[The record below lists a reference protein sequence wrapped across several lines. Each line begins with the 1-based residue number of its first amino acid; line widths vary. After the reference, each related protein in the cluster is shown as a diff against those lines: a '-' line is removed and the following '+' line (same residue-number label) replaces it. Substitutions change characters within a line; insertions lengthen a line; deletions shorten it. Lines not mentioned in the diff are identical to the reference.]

1 MRSKPTDLSAVDERV
16 LEIQDAVREHF
27 GWGLDADIE
36 SARDLLAA
44 VEASDVD
51 EWARARRA
59 QTVASLH
66 RRLVLRESEV
76 AILGAAITT
85 EEVEEILAGNVRMI
99 AADGSCGVL
108 DTLPDSMAERAWS
121 RLVCVVS
128 DADGGD
134 GTIAAVKRGIPIIL
148 HAHGDNT
155 EAWGELLSL
164 ASARR
169 TPPPIV
175 LTHQTPAP
183 IAGMHNPG
191 GFTDG
196 DRAVCFARALG
207 IPRERIVLL
216 GTRTDII
223 GDWSGATDP
232 ERKLVKLQWMA
243 KVLQY
248 LGFLV

>member
-16 LEIQDAVREHF
+16 LEVQDAVRQHF
-27 GWGLDADIE
+27 EWDVEADVE

-44 VEASDVD
+44 VEASGVD

-85 EEVEEILAGNVRMI
+85 EEVEETLAGNARMI

-128 DADGGD
+128 DADGGA
-134 GTIAAVKRGIPIIL
+134 GTVAAVKRGIPIIL

-155 EAWGELLSL
+155 ESWGELLAL
-164 ASARR
+164 ASSRR
-169 TPPPIV
+169 TPPPLV

-207 IPRERIVLL
+207 VPRERIQLL
-216 GTRTDII
+216 GTRTDIV

-243 KVLQY
+243 KVLQH

>member
-1 MRSKPTDLSAVDERV
+1 MSSKPTDLSAVDERL
-16 LEIQDAVREHF
+16 LELQDDVREYF
-27 GWGLDADIE
+27 GWGFEADVE
-36 SARDLLAA
+36 SARGLLAA
-44 VEASDVD
+44 VEAADVD
-51 EWARARRA
+51 DWSRARRA

-66 RRLVLRESEV
+66 RRLVLRESDV
-76 AILGAAITT
+76 AILGAAVTT
-85 EEVEEILAGNVRMI
+85 DEVERVLAGNGRII

-121 RLVCVVS
+121 RLACVVS
-128 DADGGD
+128 DADGGA
-134 GTIAAVKRGIPIIL
+134 GTVAAVKRGIPIIL
-148 HAHGDNT
+148 HAHGDNVD
-155 EAWGELLSL
+155 AWGELLSL

-169 TPPPIV
+169 TPPPVV
-175 LTHQTPAP
+175 LTHQTPES

-207 IPRERIVLL
+207 VPRERIQLL
-216 GTRTDII
+216 GTRTDLV
-223 GDWSGATDP
+223 GEWSGATDP

-243 KVLQY
+243 KVLQH